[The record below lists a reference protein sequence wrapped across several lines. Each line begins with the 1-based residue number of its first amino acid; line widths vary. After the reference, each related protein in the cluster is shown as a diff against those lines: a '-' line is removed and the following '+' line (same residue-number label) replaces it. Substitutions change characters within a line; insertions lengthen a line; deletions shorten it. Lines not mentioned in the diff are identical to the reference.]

1 MPSPNTERLAPSILD
16 RLLGEDYPTE
26 AEIAMFRGRVVR
38 RRKEALCRD
47 LENLLNT
54 RWRCQPFPPELA
66 ELETS
71 LVNYG
76 IPDFTGANAESLV
89 GRDLLLH
96 QIELAIER
104 FEPRLDQVRVLPAD
118 EGETSGAR
126 ILRFRI
132 EGVLAT
138 DHDVE
143 PVSFMSVMESAS
155 GSFRVQGENA

>member
-1 MPSPNTERLAPSILD
+1 MPSPNTERLTPTILD

-26 AEIAMFRGRVVR
+26 TEIAMFRARVVR

-54 RWRCQPFPPELA
+54 RWRCKPFPPDLT

-76 IPDFTGANAESLV
+76 IPDFTGANAESAA

-96 QIELAIER
+96 EIELAIER
-104 FEPRLDQVRVLPAD
+104 FEPRLRKVRVLPVD
-118 EGETSGAR
+118 EENAAGAR

-138 DHDVE
+138 DQDAE
-143 PVSFMSVMESAS
+143 PVSFMSIMESAS
-155 GSFRVQGENA
+155 GSFRVQGDDE